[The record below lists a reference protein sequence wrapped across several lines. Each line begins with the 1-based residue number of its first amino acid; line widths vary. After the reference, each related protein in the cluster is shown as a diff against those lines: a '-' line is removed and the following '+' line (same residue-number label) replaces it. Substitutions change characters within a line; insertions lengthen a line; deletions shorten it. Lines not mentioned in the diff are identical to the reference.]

1 MKWMLCPDSFK
12 GSLSAEQAAQAMA
25 EGIRRAE
32 PEAEIVRFPI
42 ADGGEG
48 TMQVLRRAG
57 GGQEVRR
64 QVTGPYGESVTA
76 SYLRVGKRAIVE
88 LAQASGL
95 LVTERRE
102 PILSTTYGTGMLLR
116 DALLHGAEEVCLTLG
131 GSATNDGGAGI
142 AAALG
147 VRFLDAD
154 GGELPPTCEGL
165 SRLARID
172 ASGMLPQAR
181 TCRFLIACDVKN
193 PLCGPEGAS
202 AVYGPQKG
210 ADAPMIARMDAV
222 LEHYARLLEWQTGRE
237 LLSLPGGG
245 AAGGAAIPLLAFAQV
260 TLCAGIDL
268 VLDALDFDTAAAGA
282 ACILTGE
289 GRIDAQTKFGKAIAG
304 VAARAEKLGIP
315 VAVFAGKVSLSPA
328 ECPPGMR
335 VYGINPPGGTLAE
348 QMAHAYENLREAVY
362 RAAKEGELCQRY

>member
-25 EGIRRAE
+25 EGILAAE

-48 TMQVLRRAG
+48 TMQVLKRAG
-57 GGQEVRR
+57 GGEEVRR
-64 QVTGPYGESVTA
+64 QVEGPYGAPVTA
-76 SYLRVGKRAIVE
+76 AYLRRGRRAIVE

-95 LVTERRE
+95 TLSAERAPLRA
-102 PILSTTYGTGMLLR
+102 STYGTGMLLR

-147 VRFLDAD
+147 IRLLDAA
-154 GGELPPTCEGL
+154 GRELPPNCEGL
-165 SRLARID
+165 EKLVRVD

-181 TCRFLIACDVKN
+181 ACRFLIACDVKN

-222 LEHYARLLEWQTGRE
+222 LERYARLLERQTGRE
-237 LLSLPGGG
+237 LLTLPGGG
-245 AAGGAAIPLLAFAQV
+245 AAGGAAIPLLAFAQA
-260 TLCAGIDL
+260 TLCTGIDL
-268 VLDALDFDTAAAGA
+268 VLDALDFDAAVEGA

-289 GRIDAQTKFGKAIAG
+289 GRIDAQTRFGKAIAG
-304 VAARAEKLGIP
+304 IAARARKRGIP
-315 VAVFAGKVSLSPA
+315 VAVFAGKVGLSPT

-335 VYGINPPGGTLAE
+335 VYGINSPGGTLAE

-362 RAAKEGELCQRY
+362 RAVKEGSVCQRY